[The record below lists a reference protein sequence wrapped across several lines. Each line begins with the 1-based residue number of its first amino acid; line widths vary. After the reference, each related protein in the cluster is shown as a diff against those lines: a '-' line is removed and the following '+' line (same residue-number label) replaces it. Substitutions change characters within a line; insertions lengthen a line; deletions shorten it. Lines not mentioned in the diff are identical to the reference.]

1 MTIYIF
7 ENNNYY
13 IGDNLSTD
21 LKSQAIK
28 LTIDNIPNGK
38 TISIVRDS
46 NNQPIVNFVEERG
59 VIDDIY

>member
-1 MTIYIF
+1 MTVYIF
-7 ENNNYY
+7 NNNNYY

-46 NNQPIVNFVEERG
+46 NNQPIVNFVEEGG
-59 VIDDIY
+59 VIDGSD

>member
-1 MTIYIF
+1 MTVYIF
-7 ENNNYY
+7 NNNNYY